1 MSFYLQCASGASMDI
16 FEGNVIS
23 EYTVHLPTAI
33 ELTND
38 YEVGLCEIQYPNSW
52 DNIRRGKNKI
62 IFKAIVGGK
71 DELTSETEVPA
82 GYYKSIDALVKTL
95 QGIINVRGSRGK
107 SKNTTYLAG
116 LKVRYD
122 SMRKCVRFD
131 ARRFAQRGNERGEI
145 ITKNVSLTLTG
156 DVSRL
161 CGFNNNVVIKAGS
174 ITESAFPATVSGGFH
189 QMYVYCDIIHPQPHP
204 DGEVNILRTIAVSG
218 EAKHEYISKQYKNIY
233 YIPVAKNIITNIS
246 FKILDNTGERIGF
259 NFGKALIYLHF
270 QPRVNMN

>member
-16 FEGNVIS
+16 FEDNVIS

-62 IFKAIVGGK
+62 IFKAVVGGK
-71 DELTSETEVPA
+71 YEIKDETEVPA

-95 QGIINVRGSRGK
+95 QEIINVRSTRGK
-107 SKNTTYLAG
+107 SKNSTYLSG
-116 LKVRYD
+116 LTVRYD
-122 SMRKCVRFD
+122 STRKCVQFD
-131 ARRFAQRGNERGEI
+131 ARRFAQRGSGKREI
-145 ITKNVSLTLTG
+145 ITKDVSLTLTG

-161 CGFNNNVVIKAGS
+161 CGFNNSAVIEAGS
-174 ITESAFPATVSGGFH
+174 ITESTFPATVSGGFH
-189 QMYVYCDIIHPQPHP
+189 QMYVYCDLIRPQPHP

-218 EAKHEYISKQYKNIY
+218 EARGEYISEQFRNIY
-233 YIPVAKNIITNIS
+233 YFPVAKNIITNIS
-246 FKILDNTGERIGF
+246 FKILDNMGERIGF

-270 QPRVNMN
+270 QPRVNRN